1 MVFRN
6 MNGKEAGKKG
16 DMPFA
21 QKCTNAG
28 IRMTNQRYLLA
39 TVLEEAVDHPDVE
52 TIFLRCKE
60 KDNSISIASI
70 YRSLGV
76 FEDYQLIQKLDV
88 GDGKARFEIKTVEH
102 DHLMDVETGQIH
114 EFKSQQL
121 QKLIEEIASEM
132 GFELTEHRL
141 EIHGRKHGRTACRCY
156 EIKVY

>member
-1 MVFRN
+1 MSKRSIY
-6 MNGKEAGKKG
+6 G
-16 DMPFA
+16 
-21 QKCTNAG
+21 
-28 IRMTNQRYLLA
+28 
-39 TVLEEAVDHPDVE
+39 
-52 TIFLRCKE
+52 CKE
-60 KDNSISIASI
+60 KDSSISIASI
-70 YRSLGV
+70 YRSLGI

-88 GDGKARFEIKTVEH
+88 GDGKARFEINRVEH

-141 EIHGRKHGRTACRCY
+141 EIYGRKHGRTACRCY